1 MKGVVSFHAADLG
14 FFDEVVSPLVA
25 GRTVNPE
32 GSLRAALSTRRVV
45 WAAARWTR
53 ALASLL
59 AAAVPPEPDP
69 EAPLWKRLRHRL
81 EAFDFWP
88 DRAAARA
95 RDLIEPDLHLEGRP
109 FLITEGSAENVAA
122 VVDRYRAAAST
133 EAVDRI
139 AREQLRKL
147 DPDLAEAVGPEEG
160 VPLSPDLAY
169 RADVLGELREIHEL
183 GSRARGGRSVD
194 EGPDAGK
201 PALDVLLSQL
211 PWRALRLHGRLS
223 PFWIARDADGLETVC
238 RAAGIAPPAEL
249 VPAWRLFAEACEA
262 FPALREQLATEI
274 RSDRG
279 VGAFVAPADVPGLV
293 DFLDQNGSKI
303 IAAAARYG
311 EGPACAALLRKV
323 KECAVYASRRGL
335 GYLEGSGLTP
345 LDAD

>member
-32 GSLRAALSTRRVV
+32 GFLRAALSTRRVV

-59 AAAVPPEPDP
+59 LAAVPPEPDP
-69 EAPLWKRLRHRL
+69 RAPLWKRLRHRL
-81 EAFDFWP
+81 EAFDFRP

-95 RDLIEPDLHLEGRP
+95 RDLSEPDLHLEGRP
-109 FLITEGSAENVAA
+109 ILITEGSAENVAA
-122 VVDRYRAAAST
+122 AVDRYRAAGST

-147 DPDLAEAVGPEEG
+147 DPGLAEAVEPDEG
-160 VPLSPDLAY
+160 VPLPADLHD
-169 RADVLGELREIHEL
+169 RAHLLGELEQIHDL
-183 GSRARGGRSVD
+183 GSRARDGRAVG

-201 PALDVLLSQL
+201 PALDVLLSEL

-249 VPAWRLFAEACEA
+249 VPAWRPFAEACEA
-262 FPALREQLATEI
+262 FPALRERIAPEL

-279 VGAFVAPADVPGLV
+279 VGAFVAPADVPALV
-293 DFLDQNGSKI
+293 DFLDRNGSRI

-323 KECAVYASRRGL
+323 KECAVYASRKGL
-335 GYLEGSGLTP
+335 GYLEGSGVTP
-345 LDAD
+345 LGED